1 MNALELMTCIIT
13 RPLFSLMDKKGF
25 LRLQRFQTKDVIRNH
40 VYSYLLEINQSNETF
55 DFDALHSRLSNELKW
70 VRQYNL
76 LNERILAA
84 QLHQG
89 LSDLNQVH
97 SYTQNDLEGMIS
109 RRRGLRFQYIPR
121 SPEYSETNLRRA
133 HGF

>member
-109 RRRGLRFQYIPR
+109 RRRGLRLQYIPR
-121 SPEYSETNLRRA
+121 SPEYSETNIRRA